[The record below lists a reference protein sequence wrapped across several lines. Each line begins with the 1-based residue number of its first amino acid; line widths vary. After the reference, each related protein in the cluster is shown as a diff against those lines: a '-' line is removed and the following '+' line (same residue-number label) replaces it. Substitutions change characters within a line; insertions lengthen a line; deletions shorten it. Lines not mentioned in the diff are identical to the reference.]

1 MVWSLRLKASLSL
14 WVGDVRARALHSGLL
29 FDPASVLGDAG
40 VDARLVFPSA
50 AVSPTHH
57 PGQEHATSLG
67 GAGEGPAGIPLG
79 GTHTDKRRV

>member
-1 MVWSLRLKASLSL
+1 M
-14 WVGDVRARALHSGLL
+14 GDVRARALHSGLL

-40 VDARLVFPSA
+40 VDARLVSPGA

-57 PGQEHATSLG
+57 PGQEHAPSVA

-79 GTHTDKRRV
+79 GTHTDTRLV